1 MVQVWDLSKS
11 RSLEAAAAL
20 LEESAFTQNSSD
32 MALVLAAA
40 ANCSS
45 GARHTPL
52 HAAVEAGCKYSVKV
66 SVLPALPGSDR
77 GTQPCPGCSLALAHH
92 VRSVL

>member
-1 MVQVWDLSKS
+1 MQVWDLTKS

-20 LEESAFTQNSSD
+20 LEESAFTQNASD

-66 SVLPALPGSDR
+66 SVLPF
-77 GTQPCPGCSLALAHH
+77 LALAGAHDRVQDAAWH
-92 VRSVL
+92 THNM